1 MIGRFLVAAILCA
14 MLSCLLDGL
23 GFKARRLFVTL
34 CLIMLLICGVSS
46 MSDMFSGLGELAE
59 RFGVGDAAATALRAV
74 GLGYVVSFT
83 ADICTSLGEGT
94 LSSVVVMVG
103 RIEIFLVAYPYFEE
117 TAKLAISLIE

>member
-1 MIGRFLVAAILCA
+1 MIGRFLAAAVLCA
-14 MLSCLLDGL
+14 MMSCLLDGL

-34 CLIMLLICGVSS
+34 CLILLLICAVSS
-46 MSDMFSGLGELAE
+46 MSDMFSGIFELAE
-59 RFGVGDAAATALRAV
+59 RFGVGDAATVALRAV

-83 ADICTSLGEGT
+83 ADICTSFGETT
-94 LSSVVVMVG
+94 LASAVMMVG